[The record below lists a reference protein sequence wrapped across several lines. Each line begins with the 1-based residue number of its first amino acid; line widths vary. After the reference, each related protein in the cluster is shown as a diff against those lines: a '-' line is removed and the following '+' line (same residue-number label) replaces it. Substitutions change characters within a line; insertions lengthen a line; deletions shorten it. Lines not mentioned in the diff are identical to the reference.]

1 MSKFKVQILLIV
13 MSEIFFAMTVNFSL
27 GMFALTNENPLNQL
41 SLNRK
46 VKIPLVLISFM
57 L

>member
-1 MSKFKVQILLIV
+1 

>member
-1 MSKFKVQILLIV
+1 
-13 MSEIFFAMTVNFSL
+13 MSEIFFAMAVNFSH